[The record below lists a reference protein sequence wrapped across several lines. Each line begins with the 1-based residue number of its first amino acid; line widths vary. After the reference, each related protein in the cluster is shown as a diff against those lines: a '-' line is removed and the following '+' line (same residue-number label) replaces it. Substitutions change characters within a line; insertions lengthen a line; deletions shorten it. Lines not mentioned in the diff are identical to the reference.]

1 MQFTL
6 KGKLTE
12 KFDTLQVSDKFSKRE
27 FVVETKE
34 ASGNGQIYVETIKF
48 QLTNQKCNLIDSTP
62 LNSEVEVSFNIRGK
76 RFEKDG
82 KVSYF
87 NNLEAWK
94 VQTTDAA
101 NRAATAFNKADE
113 PVRTAVETQE
123 QDESGLPF

>member
-12 KFDTLQVSDKFSKRE
+12 KFDTQQVSDKFSKRE
-27 FVVETKE
+27 FVVETKD

-94 VQTTDAA
+94 VT
-101 NRAATAFNKADE
+101 E
-113 PVRTAVETQE
+113 E
-123 QDESGLPF
+123 LPFN